1 MNHTGLAG
9 RVILS
14 LMMVL
19 GWAGIAIAAYPEK
32 PVRLIVPFAT
42 GGGTDLQG
50 RLIADR
56 MRQSLGQPV
65 LVENRPGAGGL
76 IGAEFAA
83 KSSPDGYTVLMTTA
97 SIALNVTL
105 QKQAMR
111 FDLLKDFDPV
121 TWVASSP
128 LVVAVHPSV
137 PARSVKELLALVKAS
152 PRGLNIGA
160 NGAGT
165 TSHIS
170 AEMFKQYTKSKSEII
185 QYKGGGPSAVGLA
198 TGEMDMVINTPTSFM
213 PHIKA
218 NRVRPLAV
226 TTEKP
231 SSWNPDLP
239 PMNNFFPG
247 FVTDQWYIVL
257 VPAKTP
263 AIVVSTLNAQ
273 VKKALEAKEVIDF
286 YRREV
291 LDPVASTPE
300 ELTALLKREV
310 AKYADVITKAGIKTQ

>member
-1 MNHTGLAG
+1 MLT
-9 RVILS
+9 
-14 LMMVL
+14 L
-19 GWAGIAIAAYPEK
+19 GWAGNAAAAYPEK

-76 IGAEFAA
+76 IGAEVAA
-83 KSSPDGYTVLMTTA
+83 KSAPVGYTVLMTTA
-97 SIALNVTL
+97 SVALNVTL

-137 PARSVKELLALVKAS
+137 PARSVKELLTLVKAS
-152 PRGLNIGA
+152 SRGLNIGA

-198 TGEMDMVINTPTSFM
+198 TGEVDMVINTPTSFM

-310 AKYADVITKAGIKTQ
+310 AKYAEVITKAGIKTQ

>member
-1 MNHTGLAG
+1 MPHRNIAG
-9 RVILS
+9 RITLS
-14 LMMVL
+14 IALAL
-19 GWAGIAIAAYPEK
+19 GVAGTAAAAYPEK
-32 PVRLIVPFAT
+32 PIRLIVPFAT

-50 RLIADR
+50 RLIAER
-56 MRQSLGQPV
+56 LRQSLGQPV
-65 LVENRPGAGGL
+65 LVDNRPGAGGL
-76 IGAEFAA
+76 IGAELAA
-83 KSSPDGYTVLMTTA
+83 KSPPDGYTVLMTTA
-97 SIALNVTL
+97 SVALNVTL
-105 QKQAMR
+105 QKKNMR

-128 LVVAVHPSV
+128 LVLAVHPSV
-137 PARSVKELLALVKAS
+137 PAKSVKELLALVKSS

-170 AEMFKQYTKSKSEII
+170 AEMFKDFTKVNSEVI

-198 TGEMDMVINTPTSFM
+198 IGEVDMVINTPTSLM

-239 PMNNFFPG
+239 TMSSFFPG

-263 AIVVSTLNAQ
+263 ANVVTTLNASI
-273 VKKALEAKEVIDF
+273 KKALEGKEVIEF

-291 LDPVASTPE
+291 LDPVASSPE

-310 AKYADVITKAGIKTQ
+310 AKYAEVIRKANIQVQ

>member
-1 MNHTGLAG
+1 MQHPNIAGRITLSLVLALGLAG
-9 RVILS
+9 PAS
-14 LMMVL
+14 
-19 GWAGIAIAAYPEK
+19 AAWPEK
-32 PVRLIVPFAT
+32 PVRFIVPFAT

-50 RLIADR
+50 RLLAER
-56 MRQSLGQPV
+56 LRQSLGQPV

-76 IGAEFAA
+76 IGAEFVA
-83 KSSPDGYTVLMTTA
+83 KAPADGYTVLMTTA
-97 SIALNVTL
+97 SVALNVTL
-105 QKQAMR
+105 QKKAMR

-128 LVVAVHPSV
+128 LVLAVHPSV
-137 PARSVKELLALVKAS
+137 PARSVKELLALVKKS
-152 PRGLNIGA
+152 PQGLNIGA

-170 AEMFKQYTKSKSEII
+170 AEMFKQYTKTGSEVI

-198 TGEMDMVINTPTSFM
+198 IGEVDMVINTPTSFM

-239 PMNNFFPG
+239 PMNQFFPG

-263 AIVVSTLNAQ
+263 AVVATTLNAHI
-273 VKKALEAKEVIDF
+273 KKALEGKEVVDF

-291 LDPVASTPE
+291 LDPVASTPA

-310 AKYADVITKAGIKTQ
+310 AKYADVITKAGIPTN

>member
-1 MNHTGLAG
+1 MQQTGIAG
-9 RVILS
+9 RITLS
-14 LMMVL
+14 IVL
-19 GWAGIAIAAYPEK
+19 ALGVSGTAGAAYPEK

-50 RLIADR
+50 RLIAER

-65 LVENRPGAGGL
+65 LVENRAGAGGL

-83 KSSPDGYTVLMTTA
+83 KSAPDGYTVLMTTA

-105 QKQAMR
+105 QKKAMR

-128 LVVAVHPSV
+128 LVLAVHPSV
-137 PARSVKELLALVKAS
+137 PARSVKELLAIVKS
-152 PRGLNIGA
+152 SKGGLNIGA
-160 NGAGT
+160 NGTGT

-185 QYKGGGPSAVGLA
+185 QYKGGGPNAVGLA
-198 TGEMDMVINTPTSFM
+198 TGEVDLAINTPTSFM

-239 PMNNFFPG
+239 PMHSFFPG

-263 AIVVSTLNAQ
+263 AVVVSTLNAQ

-310 AKYADVITKAGIKTQ
+310 AKYAEVITKAGIPTN

>member
-1 MNHTGLAG
+1 MQHPHIAG
-9 RVILS
+9 RITLS
-14 LMMVL
+14 IALAL
-19 GWAGIAIAAYPEK
+19 GIAGPASAAWPEK
-32 PVRLIVPFAT
+32 PVRFIVPFAT

-50 RLIADR
+50 RLLAER
-56 MRQSLGQPV
+56 LRQSLGQPV

-83 KSSPDGYTVLMTTA
+83 KSAPDGYTVLMITA

-105 QKQAMR
+105 QKKNMR

-128 LVVAVHPSV
+128 LVLAVHPSV
-137 PARSVKELLALVKAS
+137 PARSVKELLALVKKS
-152 PRGLNIGA
+152 PQGLNIGA

-170 AEMFKQYTKSKSEII
+170 AEMFKQYTRTRSEVI
-185 QYKGGGPSAVGLA
+185 QYKGSGPSAVGLA
-198 TGEMDMVINTPTSFM
+198 IGEVDMVINTPTSFM

-231 SSWNPDLP
+231 SSWYPDLP
-239 PMNNFFPG
+239 PKNQFFPG
-247 FVTDQWYIVL
+247 FVTDQRYIVL
-257 VPAKTP
+257 VPAKSP
-263 AIVVSTLNAQ
+263 AVVASTLNTHI
-273 VKKALEAKEVIDF
+273 KKALEGKEVIDF

-291 LDPVASTPE
+291 LDPVASTPA

-310 AKYADVITKAGIKTQ
+310 AKYAEVIAKAGIKTN

>member
-1 MNHTGLAG
+1 MLKKKIGRSLA
-9 RVILS
+9 LS
-14 LMMVL
+14 MLVL
-19 GWAGIAIAAYPEK
+19 CGTMGAATAAYPEK
-32 PVRLIVPFAT
+32 PIRLVVPFAT

-50 RLIADR
+50 RLLAEKI
-56 MRQSLGQPV
+56 RQSLGQTV
-65 LVENRPGAGGL
+65 LVENRTGAGGL

-83 KSSPDGYTVLMTTA
+83 KAPPDGYTVLMTTA
-97 SIALNVTL
+97 SIALNTVL
-105 QKQAMR
+105 QKDTMR

-128 LVVAVHPSV
+128 LVLAVHPSV
-137 PARSVKELLALVKAS
+137 PVRSVKELVALAKKS
-152 PRGLNIGA
+152 PRGLNIAA

-165 TSHIS
+165 TSHLS
-170 AEMFKQYTKSKSEII
+170 GEMFKQFISAKSEII

-198 TGEMDMVINTPTSFM
+198 TGEADMIFNTPTSLM

-218 NRVRPLAV
+218 NRARPLAV

-231 SSWNPDLP
+231 SSWDPKLP
-239 PMNNFFPG
+239 TMNSFYPG
-247 FVTDQWYIVL
+247 FVTDQWYVVL

-263 AIVVSTLNAQ
+263 KIVVTTLHAEIR
-273 VKKALEAKEVIDF
+273 KALETKEVIDF

-291 LDPVASTPE
+291 LDPVASSPE

-310 AKYADVITKAGIKTQ
+310 AKYSDVVKKANIKIQ

>member
-1 MNHTGLAG
+1 MQQRNIAG
-9 RVILS
+9 RVTLS
-14 LMMVL
+14 IMLVL
-19 GWAGIAIAAYPEK
+19 GVTGTAGAAWPEK
-32 PVRLIVPFAT
+32 PVRFIVPFAT

-50 RLIADR
+50 RLLSER
-56 MRQSLGQPV
+56 LRQSLGQPV

-83 KSSPDGYTVLMTTA
+83 KSAPDGYTVLMTTA

-105 QKQAMR
+105 QKKNMR

-128 LVVAVHPSV
+128 LVLAVHPSV
-137 PARSVKELLALVKAS
+137 PARSVKELLALVKSS
-152 PRGLNIGA
+152 PGGLNIGA

-170 AEMFKQYTKSKSEII
+170 AEMFKQYTKTGSEVI

-198 TGEMDMVINTPTSFM
+198 IGEVDMVINTPTSFM

-231 SSWNPDLP
+231 SSWNPALP
-239 PMNNFFPG
+239 TMSSFFPG

-263 AIVVSTLNAQ
+263 AVVATTLNAHI
-273 VKKALEAKEVIDF
+273 KKALEGKEVIDF

>member
-1 MNHTGLAG
+1 MNHTGFAG

-14 LMMVL
+14 LMMAL
-19 GWAGIAIAAYPEK
+19 GWAGIAVAAYPEK

-65 LVENRPGAGGL
+65 LVENRSGAGGL

>member
-1 MNHTGLAG
+1 MQHTGFAG
-9 RVILS
+9 PITLS
-14 LMMVL
+14 LMLTL
-19 GWAGIAIAAYPEK
+19 GWAGNAAAAYPEK

-76 IGAEFAA
+76 IGAEVAA
-83 KSSPDGYTVLMTTA
+83 KSAPDGYTVLMTTA
-97 SIALNVTL
+97 SVALNVTL

-137 PARSVKELLALVKAS
+137 PARSVKELLTLVKAS
-152 PRGLNIGA
+152 SRGLNIGA

-198 TGEMDMVINTPTSFM
+198 TGEVDMVINTPTSFM
-213 PHIKA
+213 P
-218 NRVRPLAV
+218 
-226 TTEKP
+226 
-231 SSWNPDLP
+231 
-239 PMNNFFPG
+239 
-247 FVTDQWYIVL
+247 YI
-257 VPAKTP
+257 
-263 AIVVSTLNAQ
+263 
-273 VKKALEAKEVIDF
+273 
-286 YRREV
+286 
-291 LDPVASTPE
+291 
-300 ELTALLKREV
+300 
-310 AKYADVITKAGIKTQ
+310 

>member
-1 MNHTGLAG
+1 MNHTGFAG
-9 RVILS
+9 RVLLS
-14 LMMVL
+14 LMLVP
-19 GWAGIAIAAYPEK
+19 GWAVTAVAAYPEK

-83 KSSPDGYTVLMTTA
+83 KSPPDGYTVLMTTA

-152 PRGLNIGA
+152 SRGLNIGA

-170 AEMFKQYTKSKSEII
+170 AEMFKQYTRSKSEII

-198 TGEMDMVINTPTSFM
+198 TGEVDMVINTPTSFM

>member
-1 MNHTGLAG
+1 MNHTGFAG

-14 LMMVL
+14 LMMAL
-19 GWAGIAIAAYPEK
+19 GWAGIAVAAYPEK

>member
-1 MNHTGLAG
+1 MLT
-9 RVILS
+9 
-14 LMMVL
+14 L
-19 GWAGIAIAAYPEK
+19 GWAGNAAAAYPEK

-76 IGAEFAA
+76 IGAEVAA
-83 KSSPDGYTVLMTTA
+83 KSAPDGYTVLMTTA
-97 SIALNVTL
+97 SVALNVTL

-137 PARSVKELLALVKAS
+137 PARSVKELLTLVKAS
-152 PRGLNIGA
+152 SRGLNIGA

-198 TGEMDMVINTPTSFM
+198 TGEVDMVINTPTSFM

-310 AKYADVITKAGIKTQ
+310 AKYAEVITKAGIKTQ

>member
-1 MNHTGLAG
+1 MHAPPPAAGLSLLLLSLCLAG
-9 RVILS
+9 P
-14 LMMVL
+14 
-19 GWAGIAIAAYPEK
+19 AAAYPER
-32 PVRLIVPFAT
+32 PIRMVVPFAT
-42 GGGTDLQG
+42 GGGTDLQA
-50 RLIADR
+50 RLIAER
-56 MRQSLGQPV
+56 MRLSLGQPV

-76 IGAEFAA
+76 IGAEFVAKAA
-83 KSSPDGYTVLMTTA
+83 PDGYTLLMTTA
-97 SIALNVTL
+97 SVALNVTL

-111 FDLLKDFDPV
+111 FDLLRDFDPV
-121 TWVASSP
+121 SWVASSP
-128 LVVAVHPSV
+128 LVLAVHPSV
-137 PARSVKELLALVKAS
+137 PARSVKELLALLRTT

-170 AEMFKQYTKSKSEII
+170 AEMFKQYTRSKSEII
-185 QYKGGGPSAVGLA
+185 QYKGGGPNAVGLA
-198 TGEMDMVINTPTSFM
+198 TGEVDLAINTPTSFM

-231 SSWNPDLP
+231 SSWNPELP
-239 PMNNFFPG
+239 TMHSFFPG
-247 FVTDQWYIVL
+247 FVTDQWYILL

-263 AIVVSTLNAQ
+263 AGVVATLNAQ
-273 VKKALEAKEVIDF
+273 VRRALEAKEVIEF

-310 AKYADVITKAGIKTQ
+310 AKYAEVITRAGIKMQ

>member
-1 MNHTGLAG
+1 MNHTSFAG

-14 LMMVL
+14 LMLAPSWSGTTV
-19 GWAGIAIAAYPEK
+19 AAYPEK

-83 KSSPDGYTVLMTTA
+83 KSPPDGYTVLMTTA

-152 PRGLNIGA
+152 SRGLNIGA

-170 AEMFKQYTKSKSEII
+170 AEMFKQYTRSKSEII

-198 TGEMDMVINTPTSFM
+198 TGEVDMVINTPTSFM

-273 VKKALEAKEVIDF
+273 VKKALEAKEVLDF

>member
-1 MNHTGLAG
+1 MPHRNIAG
-9 RVILS
+9 RITWSIMLA
-14 LMMVL
+14 L
-19 GWAGIAIAAYPEK
+19 GVAGTAAAAYPEK
-32 PVRLIVPFAT
+32 PIRLIVPFAT

-50 RLIADR
+50 RLIADKI
-56 MRQSLGQPV
+56 RQNLGQSV
-65 LVENRPGAGGL
+65 LVENRTGAGGL

-83 KSSPDGYTVLMTTA
+83 KAPPDGYTVLMTTA
-97 SIALNVTL
+97 SIALNTVL
-105 QKQAMR
+105 QKDTMR

-128 LVVAVHPSV
+128 LVLAVHPSV
-137 PARSVKELLALVKAS
+137 PAKSVKELVAISKKS
-152 PRGLNIGA
+152 QRGLNIGA

-165 TSHIS
+165 TSHLS
-170 AEMFKQYTKSKSEII
+170 GEMFKQFTSVKSEII

-198 TGEMDMVINTPTSFM
+198 IGEADMLFNTPTSLQ
-213 PHIKA
+213 PHVRA

-231 SSWNPDLP
+231 SSWDPSLP
-239 PMNNFFPG
+239 TMNSLYPG
-247 FVTDQWYIVL
+247 FVTDQWYVVL

-263 AIVVSTLNAQ
+263 KIVVTTLHAQ
-273 VKKALEAKEVIDF
+273 VKKALETKEVIDF
-286 YRREV
+286 YRREA

-310 AKYADVITKAGIKTQ
+310 AKYAEVIKKGNIRIQ

>member
-1 MNHTGLAG
+1 MPCIPHSAVALFLLLIPGMTTPAL
-9 RVILS
+9 
-14 LMMVL
+14 
-19 GWAGIAIAAYPEK
+19 AYPER
-32 PVRLIVPFAT
+32 PIRMVVPFAT
-42 GGGTDLQG
+42 GGGTDLQA
-50 RLIADR
+50 RLIAER
-56 MRQSLGQPV
+56 MRLSLGQPV

-76 IGAEFAA
+76 IGAEFVAKAA
-83 KSSPDGYTVLMTTA
+83 PDGYTVLMTTA
-97 SIALNVTL
+97 SVALNVTL

-128 LVVAVHPSV
+128 LVLAVHPSV
-137 PARSVKELLALVKAS
+137 PARSVKELVALVKSS

-170 AEMFKQYTKSKSEII
+170 AEMFKQYTKSRSEII
-185 QYKGGGPSAVGLA
+185 QYKGGGPNAVGLA
-198 TGEMDMVINTPTSFM
+198 TGEVDLAINTPTSFM
-213 PHIKA
+213 PHIRA
-218 NRVRPLAV
+218 NRLRPLAV

-231 SSWNPDLP
+231 SSWNPELP
-239 PMNNFFPG
+239 PMHNFFPG
-247 FVTDQWYIVL
+247 FITDQWYIVL

-263 AIVVSTLNAQ
+263 ATVISTLNTQ
-273 VKKALEAKEVIDF
+273 VKRALEAKEVIEF

-300 ELTALLKREV
+300 ELTTLLKREV
-310 AKYADVITKAGIKTQ
+310 AKYAEVITRAGIKMQ

>member
-1 MNHTGLAG
+1 MQHPHIAG
-9 RVILS
+9 RITLS
-14 LMMVL
+14 IALAL
-19 GWAGIAIAAYPEK
+19 GIAGQASAAWPEK
-32 PVRLIVPFAT
+32 PVRFIVPFAT

-50 RLIADR
+50 RLLAER
-56 MRQSLGQPV
+56 LRQSLGQPV

-83 KSSPDGYTVLMTTA
+83 KSAPDGYTVLMTTA

-105 QKQAMR
+105 QKKNMR

-128 LVVAVHPSV
+128 LVLAVHPSV
-137 PARSVKELLALVKAS
+137 PARSVKELLALVKKS
-152 PRGLNIGA
+152 PQGLNIGA

-170 AEMFKQYTKSKSEII
+170 AEMFKQYTRTGSEVI

-198 TGEMDMVINTPTSFM
+198 IGEVDMVINTPTSFM

-239 PMNNFFPG
+239 TMSSFFPG

-263 AIVVSTLNAQ
+263 SVVATTLNAHI
-273 VKKALEAKEVIDF
+273 KKALEGKEVIDF

-291 LDPVASTPE
+291 LDPVASTPA

-310 AKYADVITKAGIKTQ
+310 AKYADVITKAGIRTN